1 MSQVL
6 PLNVIPEPQTI
17 ATMPPKQSKPTNPTK
32 ESEVL
37 PKTEWKKLFNEAIRA
52 AKSLEKS
59 QQYSQALWQYAA
71 AKSIVS
77 KPKIDTKIIKLRKI
91 CIEQG
96 SHLSANALK
105 PVSHCHYDPNKIWHY
120 NVVTDCYHI
129 KPTQYQSNG
138 PLFGDYIIPAVTFCK
153 LYDYQRDALVWFW
166 STYQSPNGGILGDD
180 MGLGKTGQT
189 SAYLNGAFHSGFVRC
204 VLLIVPVSMMSHW
217 SNELAFW
224 CQLPSGY
231 RIKKYHS
238 SLSEKRRQENLE
250 YIARRGGILV
260 TSYGMIQKNY
270 TAMNMEILSQQ
281 IRDGRLIQ
289 RGSPWDY
296 MILDEGHMVKNE
308 SIGISQA
315 VRAIPVRRSNRILL
329 SGTFLQNELSELWSL
344 FDFIS
349 EGALFGSQR
358 EFNEKY
364 ATKINLGRM
373 KNATQKQKQLSV
385 ALTNSIKQ
393 KIAPFLLRRMKHE
406 VIANE
411 KGKAQ
416 ENGSGVN
423 GENKKEKSMSPVLDC
438 EKRELVVWI
447 KMTNVQ
453 TNIYRSFLESEE
465 VKEALNTT
473 KSPLSA
479 ITVLKKICNNPF
491 LLSDEQNTVNGKE
504 RLVDRETANILRT
517 SAKMVVLSQLLK
529 QLITQKHR
537 VLVFSGYKLMLSTME
552 PILKEIGMKYIRM
565 DGDTK
570 VEDRQKYVDTFN
582 TSKDIDVFLL
592 STKVGGLG
600 LNLTG
605 SDRVIIFDPSW
616 NPANDAQ
623 AVDRSYRIGQVNDV
637 MVHRFVT
644 CGTVEETIYRRQISK
659 VGLLKSMTGDSNQ
672 QRYFSESEL
681 KEVFQ
686 LKDPTIS
693 QTQLQLKQLHQHTV
707 GVNVEFDRET
717 ADVEAFDNVY
727 GVSHHDLLF
736 QSEEA
741 MESARSQL
749 AKVPYFEKRKS
760 RISGRK
766 RKRSES
772 DCDWIRCQEHGLRC

>member
-1 MSQVL
+1 
-6 PLNVIPEPQTI
+6 
-17 ATMPPKQSKPTNPTK
+17 
-32 ESEVL
+32 
-37 PKTEWKKLFNEAIRA
+37 
-52 AKSLEKS
+52 
-59 QQYSQALWQYAA
+59 
-71 AKSIVS
+71 
-77 KPKIDTKIIKLRKI
+77 
-91 CIEQG
+91 
-96 SHLSANALK
+96 
-105 PVSHCHYDPNKIWHY
+105 
-120 NVVTDCYHI
+120 
-129 KPTQYQSNG
+129 
-138 PLFGDYIIPAVTFCK
+138 
-153 LYDYQRDALVWFW
+153 
-166 STYQSPNGGILGDD
+166 
-180 MGLGKTGQT
+180 
-189 SAYLNGAFHSGFVRC
+189 
-204 VLLIVPVSMMSHW
+204 
-217 SNELAFW
+217 
-224 CQLPSGY
+224 
-231 RIKKYHS
+231 
-238 SLSEKRRQENLE
+238 
-250 YIARRGGILV
+250 
-260 TSYGMIQKNY
+260 
-270 TAMNMEILSQQ
+270 
-281 IRDGRLIQ
+281 
-289 RGSPWDY
+289 
-296 MILDEGHMVKNE
+296 
-308 SIGISQA
+308 
-315 VRAIPVRRSNRILL
+315 
-329 SGTFLQNELSELWSL
+329 
-344 FDFIS
+344 
-349 EGALFGSQR
+349 
-358 EFNEKY
+358 
-364 ATKINLGRM
+364 
-373 KNATQKQKQLSV
+373 
-385 ALTNSIKQ
+385 
-393 KIAPFLLRRMKHE
+393 
-406 VIANE
+406 
-411 KGKAQ
+411 
-416 ENGSGVN
+416 
-423 GENKKEKSMSPVLDC
+423 
-438 EKRELVVWI
+438 
-447 KMTNVQ
+447 
-453 TNIYRSFLESEE
+453 
-465 VKEALNTT
+465 
-473 KSPLSA
+473 
-479 ITVLKKICNNPF
+479 
-491 LLSDEQNTVNGKE
+491 
-504 RLVDRETANILRT
+504 LVDRETANILRT

-529 QLITQKHR
+529 QLISQKHR

-637 MVHRFVT
+637 MVYRFVT